1 MSRNHMEVCHL
12 WASGNKADAK
22 GFNIYFEGQEI
33 YSYGSHFMLGFRM
46 GPSLFFLN
54 SSGYSI
60 STSKHKNYV
69 RRAAHGEIFYVPN
82 LTALRYELRT
92 VARFREGKADKAG
105 ARRAGARMIE
115 TLAPMIADNA
125 GAWEGDKVTRA
136 TIERLALESGFTA
149 RQAATAIDK
158 AAGAAARKAA
168 ADAKREMAGERAA
181 AIAYARKPMA
191 ETVSHI
197 AENVALLRG
206 GNEWH
211 ARDALHTLQRY
222 AKEAARKH
230 RIASKAAVSDKTRA
244 ALWAK
249 VKAYRAAL
257 ADHERK
263 AGMRARLASFA
274 SHKAAMRGNFA
285 KVAAMPDSVAAPGY
299 VFGVF
304 RAISTN
310 AALMR
315 IIRSM
320 RPDTSARLSAIIRWA
335 DERNEWES
343 AESARIANA
352 RKAAEIAEWRAG
364 GSRRVYFDSDHG
376 GAAIRA
382 TGVERDAS
390 GAIVGGTLETSHG
403 ASVPLA
409 HAIRVFRFLKL
420 MRERGEQWRKN
431 GRTIR
436 VGHYSVDVV
445 RPDGGFTA
453 GCHRFAWPEIE
464 ALAVSLGVFDISP
477 ADVREPSQAAA

>member
-1 MSRNHMEVCHL
+1 MSRNHTEVCHL

-22 GFNIYFEGQEI
+22 GFNIYFEGREI
-33 YSYGSHFMLGFRM
+33 FSYGSHFLLGFRM

-60 STSKHKNYV
+60 STSKHKSYV
-69 RRAAHGEIFYVPN
+69 WRAAHGEIFHVPN
-82 LTALRYELRT
+82 LTALRHELRT
-92 VARFREGKADKAG
+92 VARFREGKADKAE
-105 ARRAGARMIE
+105 ARRAGARMIAA
-115 TLAPMIADNA
+115 LAPMIGEG
-125 GAWEGDKVTRA
+125 GAWKGETVSRDAV
-136 TIERLALESGFTA
+136 ERLATESGFTA
-149 RQAATAIDK
+149 KQAASAIDK
-158 AAGAAARKAA
+158 AAGAAARKAESNARRLA
-168 ADAKREMAGERAA
+168 AAERAE
-181 AIAYARKPMA
+181 AIAESKVAPAEWQARLA
-191 ETVSHI
+191 RDV
-197 AENVALLRG
+197 ENLRTAG
-206 GNEWH
+206 TEWIR
-211 ARDALHTLQRY
+211 RDALHRIKHS
-222 AKEAARKH
+222 AKEATRLH
-230 RIASKAAVSDKTRA
+230 RIATRA
-244 ALWAK
+244 KLGKRTVARLWAI
-249 VKAYRAAL
+249 VKAHRAAL

-274 SHKAAMRGNFA
+274 SHKAAMRDNLA
-285 KVAAMPDSVAAPGY
+285 KVAAMPDSVEKPGY
-299 VFGVF
+299 VFGIF

-315 IIRSM
+315 NVRFM

-335 DERNEWES
+335 DARNEWES

-364 GSRRVYFDSDHG
+364 GNRRVYFDSDHG

-382 TGVERDAS
+382 TGVQRDES

-403 ASVPLA
+403 ATVPLA

-420 MRERGEQWRKN
+420 MRERGEEWRKN

-464 ALAVSLGVFDISP
+464 TLALALGVFDVAP